1 MISIQPILLA
11 SGILLFRNIQRQLDV
26 KLIKSIS
33 YESRLIQSHYEI
45 KDDTH
50 LKTTITFSVAT
61 FN

>member
-11 SGILLFRNIQRQLDV
+11 SGIPLFRNIQRQLDL

-45 KDDTH
+45 KDYAH
-50 LKTTITFSVAT
+50 LKTI
-61 FN
+61 